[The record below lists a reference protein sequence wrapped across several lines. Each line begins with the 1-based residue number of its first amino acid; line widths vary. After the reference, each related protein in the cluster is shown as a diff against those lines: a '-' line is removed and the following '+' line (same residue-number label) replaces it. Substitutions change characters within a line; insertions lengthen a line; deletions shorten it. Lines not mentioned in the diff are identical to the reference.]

1 MGALQ
6 SMEPEPEPAQD
17 DASRKRPLEE
27 EGEAAE
33 GEAKRP
39 MLAEGAED
47 LALKVLV
54 SNSDAGAVIGK
65 GGSVITS
72 IQQDSQC
79 KVKMSQNA
87 DFFPGTQDRII
98 LITGSTFDAV
108 YQALS
113 LIVAKLAPAAEGE
126 AETEEPSMVL
136 KIPVPNSAAGGIIGK
151 GGATIRT
158 ISETSGARVQLS
170 QKDEVHAE
178 LNERLCTVTGTT
190 EQVLAASRSVVEK
203 VQEGDCRYS
212 NMSTNYAGLG
222 GMQQQAMGGMGG
234 MGMYGAPGADY
245 MQHAAAFFGYQQPRM
260 PPQAAQAQAQMGGGG
275 YAPSGQMTM
284 SVPDAV
290 VGAVVGKGG
299 S

>member
-113 LIVAKLAPAAEGE
+113 LIVAKLAPE
-126 AETEEPSMVL
+126 AEAEAEESSMVL
-136 KIPVPNSAAGGIIGK
+136 KIPVPNSAA
-151 GGATIRT
+151 
-158 ISETSGARVQLS
+158 
-170 QKDEVHAE
+170 
-178 LNERLCTVTGTT
+178 
-190 EQVLAASRSVVEK
+190 
-203 VQEGDCRYS
+203 
-212 NMSTNYAGLG
+212 
-222 GMQQQAMGGMGG
+222 
-234 MGMYGAPGADY
+234 
-245 MQHAAAFFGYQQPRM
+245 
-260 PPQAAQAQAQMGGGG
+260 
-275 YAPSGQMTM
+275 
-284 SVPDAV
+284 
-290 VGAVVGKGG
+290 
-299 S
+299 